1 MIPLEKEITDYCK
14 ILFYEKR
21 CWNEKYLETL
31 KGLSEEEL
39 EEMLGFMQPLQRD
52 MVKKWVKECREESEG
67 IWI

>member
-1 MIPLEKEITDYCK
+1 MEKEITDYCK

-21 CWNEKYLETL
+21 CLNETYLETL
-31 KGLSEEEL
+31 EELSEEEL
-39 EEMLGFMQPLQRD
+39 EEMLGFMQPLQRE